1 MIVILFGLSGT
12 GKTYIGN
19 IIEKYFDFFHLDADQ
34 LLTEDMNKYIKN
46 GQILTTKMLK
56 EFLSVIIEKISIL
69 KKTHTKIVVSQGL
82 YRSKYRNLIKDKF
95 INHNIKFIQIIANDE
110 ITKARIKHRN
120 NYISEEYA
128 NKILQYF
135 EPMENSNIII
145 NNNVGDELLI
155 KEIKKIII

>member
-1 MIVILFGLSGT
+1 MIVILFGLSGA

-34 LLTEDMNKYIKN
+34 LLTEDMNQYIRN

-56 EFLSVIIEKISIL
+56 EFINIIIEKISIL
-69 KKTHTKIVVSQGL
+69 KKKHNKLVVSQGL
-82 YRSKYRNLIKDKF
+82 YRSKYRKLIENKF

-110 ITKARIKHRN
+110 ITKARIRNRN

-128 NKILQYF
+128 NQIMQYF
-135 EPMENSNIII
+135 EPMKNSNVIS
-145 NNNVGDELLI
+145 NNNVGDDVLI
-155 KEIKKIII
+155 KEIKKILI